1 MLQNALI
8 AVTVIMTL
16 MQFGYGLQTQNENQT
31 KYLRLCNVL
40 QLSNLDRL
48 EGKTKQNHIDDL
60 IMTAV

>member
-8 AVTVIMTL
+8 AATVIMTV